1 MTGAPHRLELRVYW
15 EDTDASG
22 IVYHA
27 SYVRFA
33 ERARTELL
41 RSLGFAQGEML
52 AATGVAFAV
61 RTMTVDFRRPARL
74 DDLLAVETRVTAV
87 AGATVGLA
95 QDVRHGDAVL
105 VALTLTLAC
114 VRRDGRP
121 ARIPPQI
128 RESFAA
134 LAG

>member
-1 MTGAPHRLELRVYW
+1 VTNPPHRFETRVYW

-27 SYVRFA
+27 SYLRFA
-33 ERARTELL
+33 ERGRTELL
-41 RSLGFAQGEML
+41 RGFGIGQAGML
-52 AATGVAFAV
+52 EASGIAFVV
-61 RTMTVDFRRPARL
+61 RTLTIDYRRPARL
-74 DDLLAVETRVTAV
+74 DDLLGVETRITAL
-87 AGATVGLA
+87 AGATLQMV
-95 QDVRHGDAVL
+95 QEVRHGDA
-105 VALTLTLAC
+105 ALATLTVTLAC
-114 VRRDGRP
+114 IRRDGRP

>member
-1 MTGAPHRLELRVYW
+1 MTPGPHRFDVRVYW
-15 EDTDASG
+15 EDTDGSG

-41 RSLGFAQGEML
+41 RTFGFGQADML
-52 AATGVAFAV
+52 SETGVAFAV
-61 RTMTVDFRRPARL
+61 RRMTIDFRRPARL
-74 DDLLAVETRVTAV
+74 DDLLTVETRVTGV
-87 AGATVGLA
+87 AGATVELA

-105 VALTLTLAC
+105 VGLTVLLAC
-114 VRRDGRP
+114 IRRDGRP